1 MEPPV
6 GTNMK
11 LWRILGCVVRELES
25 INSQA
30 WYLSQ
35 DPKDTCGS
43 IGYAIPDYTDGTLIK
58 EIEMRVGQ
66 IEERKRYI
74 AGLHGGEQGHRRA
87 CDFRADELY
96 QKYCGKRG

>member
-11 LWRILGCVVRELES
+11 LWSILGSIVRELEK
-25 INSQA
+25 INATA
-30 WYLSQ
+30 WYLSK
-35 DPKDTCGS
+35 DPKDTCGV
-43 IGYAIPDYTDGTLIK
+43 ICCAIPDYTDATLIK

-74 AGLHGGEQGHRRA
+74 AGLQNGEAGHAFA
-87 CDFRADELY
+87 CEQRADELY
-96 QKYCGKRG
+96 QKYCGKR